1 MASRAAREHA
11 LFQPGHDPSG
21 TLLGWVPGTSRPR
34 PPTASSSSAPNCED
48 PDHDRVAPI
57 PVTLRQPDSRTV
69 TGGKLRGP
77 AANTS
82 RTDPADA
89 AAQCCPAGTGGSA
102 HSAATIACTWVAPLS
117 VTARA
122 DAVRLTTTRSA
133 LRPSAQSDPP
143 AGVCAAA
150 AGALDELALAEAGCP
165 ALPAETLR
173 PEPAARR

>member
-1 MASRAAREHA
+1 M
-11 LFQPGHDPSG
+11 
-21 TLLGWVPGTSRPR
+21 
-34 PPTASSSSAPNCED
+34 TA
-48 PDHDRVAPI
+48 
-57 PVTLRQPDSRTV
+57 
-69 TGGKLRGP
+69 GKLCGP

-102 HSAATIACTWVAPLS
+102 HSAATIACTWVAPVS

-143 AGVCAAA
+143 AGVSAVA

-165 ALPAETLR
+165 ALPAETL
-173 PEPAARR
+173 PHAASPIRAVTAIMPCTPRAAIAGLLSSP